1 MVTLRVGVRAK
12 EGHRGDGE
20 GRKYFF
26 FLPAPSPLPLTR
38 PISSSLREFQHGAF
52 AIKTIRAPDENACT
66 AGYLAASNDVI
77 VRDSEPIRLLEAPRA
92 LSSTLSV

>member
-12 EGHRGDGE
+12 EGEGGGGGE
-20 GRKYFF
+20 KKIFSSF
-26 FLPAPSPLPLTR
+26 SPLPFTR

-66 AGYLAASNDVI
+66 VNK
-77 VRDSEPIRLLEAPRA
+77 
-92 LSSTLSV
+92 